1 MTSVIIYASIWVSQT
16 LLQTF
21 AYPGFKQLAH
31 GEFKTPTRTLWYV
44 YGEFDTLI
52 WPQQHQQVLKD
63 AVALCALIWRAKNA
77 ESLMAL
83 YKAFATHVGTDE
95 SDIECDD
102 VEPSDLQKAIA
113 LLYKEET
120 KKRAEAK
127 LV

>member
-31 GEFKTPTRTLWYV
+31 GEFKTRNRTLWYV

-52 WPQQHQQVLKD
+52 WPQHQQVLQGAD
-63 AVALCALIWRAKNA
+63 ALYALICRAKNS
-77 ESLMAL
+77 ESLLAL

-95 SDIECDD
+95 SDIECDA
-102 VEPSDLQKAIA
+102 VEPSDLQKAVA
-113 LLYKEET
+113 QLYREET
-120 KKRAEAK
+120 KKRAETK